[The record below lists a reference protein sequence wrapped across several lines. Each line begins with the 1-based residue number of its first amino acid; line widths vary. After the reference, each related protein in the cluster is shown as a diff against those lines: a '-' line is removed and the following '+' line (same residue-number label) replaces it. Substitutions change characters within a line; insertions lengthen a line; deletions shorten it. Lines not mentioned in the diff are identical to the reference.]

1 MCVLWLSSMSTRNPA
16 VCSELNGTANL
27 LMAGYQ
33 KCEAAQQSQT
43 RIRYFEKKKTVREVV
58 VLLMLCATQVSRDTF
73 SFRSTELITA

>member
-43 RIRYFEKKKTVREVV
+43 RIRYFEKKKNSTRGGCIADA
-58 VLLMLCATQVSRDTF
+58 LCYAG
-73 SFRSTELITA
+73 L